1 MSLFPTLIKL
11 SNVFWPY
18 FELIQVTNAGIDR
31 SKWQRPFTKGKYA
44 SRQKVK
50 PGRKKYNI
58 FRTEEEST
66 PHVAD
71 HTSDLSQNSFCV
83 S

>member
-1 MSLFPTLIKL
+1 MLASTVQNG
-11 SNVFWPY
+11 NVRLRTGNTPPVGN
-18 FELIQVTNAGIDR
+18 L
-31 SKWQRPFTKGKYA
+31 
-44 SRQKVK
+44 K

-58 FRTEEEST
+58 FRTEEKST

>member
-1 MSLFPTLIKL
+1 MLASTVQNG
-11 SNVFWPY
+11 NVRLRTGNTPPVGN
-18 FELIQVTNAGIDR
+18 L
-31 SKWQRPFTKGKYA
+31 
-44 SRQKVK
+44 K

-71 HTSDLSQNSFCV
+71 HTSAVKSKQYLCFVTCETCLL
-83 S
+83 